1 MKNLCF
7 ILMFLI
13 VGICATQCSKHTLK
27 ITGSWV
33 NRDSLPKQSYESV
46 FIAALTQNTETRTV
60 LESDLANGA
69 RAHGIKAVKS
79 LDVFGPVTANTDTAV
94 LASLIR
100 KVKESGCS
108 SILTISLLD
117 ESSKTTYTKSSEYTY
132 QPYPYGGYY
141 GYYGNFASYYSFVA
155 GSTFQPGYYSTDKT
169 YYIETNLY
177 DVTTLRILFS
187 IQTKAMNPPEINK
200 ASAQFTET
208 LLNELKSNGLMK
220 KKA

>member
-1 MKNLCF
+1 MKNFCF
-7 ILMFLI
+7 ILMSLV
-13 VGICATQCSKHTLK
+13 VGICLTQCSKQTLK

-33 NRDSLPKQSYESV
+33 KKDSLPKQANESV
-46 FIAALTQNTETRTV
+46 FIAALTQNTETRTI
-60 LESDLANGA
+60 LESDLADGA
-69 RAHGIKAVKS
+69 RANGIKAVKS

-94 LASLIR
+94 IASLIR

-108 SILTISLLD
+108 SILTVSLLD
-117 ESSKTTYTKSSEYTY
+117 EKNKTTYTKSSEYTY
-132 QPYPYGGYY
+132 QPYPYG

-177 DVTTLRILFS
+177 DVNSLGILFS
-187 IQTKAMNPPEINK
+187 IQTKAMNPPAINK
-200 ASAQFTET
+200 ASQQFTET
-208 LLNELKSNGLMK
+208 LLNELKSNGLLK